1 MVLCYLNA
9 FNTCLLILLFIY
21 INAVSLIASDKLNSY
36 SLQVRPAKQYL
47 NALRS
52 HIFCC
57 DFFVAFIVTHVV
69 TKLDNTFTT
78 AITVHASQKLVLF
91 IWQRRLKWT
100 NTRLKSIFQVS
111 SKNV

>member
-57 DFFVAFIVTHVV
+57 DFFFVAFIVTHVV
-69 TKLDNTFTT
+69 AKLDNTFTT
-78 AITVHASQKLVLF
+78 AITVPCASITKISTIYMAMEIKMDEYPSQKYF
-91 IWQRRLKWT
+91 
-100 NTRLKSIFQVS
+100 SGIF
-111 SKNV
+111 